1 MNAISTEVN
10 ERRRARA
17 PRGMRM
23 ASLGNKSLDLD
34 TFTATVGGRM
44 IDLTY
49 LEFDLLRLFVEN
61 PGRILPYQFWTTGV
75 LSKSDYGAQRHLA
88 VLVHRV
94 RHKIAGAMP
103 YTIKTVRGRGYGFL
117 LAGGRDD
124 D

>member
-23 ASLGNKSLDLD
+23 ASLGNISLDLD
-34 TFTATVGGRM
+34 TFSATVGGRM

-61 PGRILPYQFWTTGV
+61 PGRIIPCQFWTTGV

-94 RHKIAGAMP
+94 DADRRRHALHNPDGAWP
-103 YTIKTVRGRGYGFL
+103 RIRL
-117 LAGGRDD
+117 PAGGRP
-124 D
+124 